1 MQEQTK
7 EAAELYG
14 LPITLRV
21 PAELKR
27 KLSDE
32 AAALGVSLAQHG
44 AGILAGAHQA
54 SESVSTQLDLALR
67 ENRALGQRLAV
78 LEKQSAWQEGDAGSV
93 LDTLRRNFAV
103 LAEAHE
109 KREAVT
115 QDALRARGFDFNF
128 NTNIAF
134 LDGAQ
139 YFCVFGLG
147 YRLEGKKMTIREFKS

>member
-1 MQEQTK
+1 MKEQTK

-32 AAALGVSLAQHG
+32 AAALGISLAQHG

-54 SESVSTQLDLALR
+54 SESVSNQLDLTLR
-67 ENRALGQRLAV
+67 ENRTLGQRLAA
-78 LEKQSAWQEGDAGSV
+78 LETQTAWQEGEAGTV

-103 LAEAHE
+103 LAAAHG

-115 QDALRARGFDFNF
+115 EDALRAEGFDFNF
-128 NTNIAF
+128 NTHIAL

-147 YRLEGKKMTIREFKS
+147 YRLEGKKVTIQEFKS